1 MKVELN
7 KTMNPSMKIF
17 NNPIPEKVI
26 KKAQKQKTKFLK
38 KYGNDLNTI
47 YHLKEVEHSL
57 LTPSLGI
64 HLLKEGESQWEA
76 KHTNPIIIGNIR
88 MGYGHYRISFAL
100 ASCAKALGYTPYWF
114 DLPSFEKTTGAKII
128 RHLNSLYSMGSRWSQ
143 KYSLFNHFYWEP
155 LNYEG
160 FKKLSYNASD
170 QIMSTCFT
178 PIYHDLNSNIPFV
191 ATHVW
196 PAQAAIHAGIKT
208 VINVIPDNWPMA
220 LHLSEG
226 SVHTTQTYSA
236 TMGYKLLRGMDGNT
250 ILNPMGDDDIKYCGH
265 YVDHELVSNLVDDT
279 QRRLN
284 RIKHLQAKRI
294 LMTIGGAGAQG
305 IFYAKMIK
313 ALHPKVKNNEVVL
326 FINVGDHHHVLKQL
340 IEDIPELNTLN
351 VQKHEH
357 WSSTIECVTHANQ
370 DKITGIHLF
379 YHQDIMEAVYSTN
392 ILMRESD
399 ILVTKPSELSFYP
412 IPKCF
417 VKRVGG
423 HEMWGAIHSSEL
435 GDGSVECDNIDTANQ
450 MMTYLLDDTFA
461 LKDMNE
467 RILQLHDQKL
477 YHGAY
482 NAIACCDK
490 M

>member
-1 MKVELN
+1 
-7 KTMNPSMKIF
+7 MNQQFKIF
-17 NNPIPEKVI
+17 NNPVSEKVI
-26 KKAQKQKTKFLK
+26 KKALNQKRKYLK
-38 KYGNDLNTI
+38 KYGDDLKSI
-47 YHLKEVEHSL
+47 YHLKETEHAL

-64 HLLKEGESQWEA
+64 YLLEEGEKTWEVN
-76 KHTNPIIIGNIR
+76 HNRPIIIGNIR

-114 DLPSFEKTTGAKII
+114 DLPSFKSTTGAKII
-128 RHLNSLYSMGSRWSQ
+128 AHLNSLYSLGSRWSQ

-155 LNYEG
+155 LNYKG

-178 PIYHDLNSNIPFV
+178 PIYHDLDSNIPFI

-196 PAQAAIHAGIKT
+196 PAQAAVHAGIKK
-208 VINVIPDNWPMA
+208 VVNVIPDNWPMA
-220 LHLSEG
+220 LHLAQG
-226 SVHTTQTYSA
+226 SIHTTQTYSA
-236 TMGYKLLRGMDGNT
+236 TMGYKLLKGFDENKV
-250 ILNPMGDDDIKYCGH
+250 LFPMKDEDIKYCGH
-265 YVDHELVSNLVDDT
+265 YVDHELVENLENDS

-284 RIKHLQAKRI
+284 RINSKSAKRI

-305 IFYAKMIK
+305 QFYAKMITD
-313 ALHPKVKNNEVVL
+313 LLPKIQNNEVVL
-326 FINVGDHHHVLKQL
+326 FINVGDHQHVLTQL
-340 IEDIPELNTLN
+340 YKVCPQLNELKP
-351 VQKHEH
+351 QKHQN
-357 WSSTIECVTHANQ
+357 WNSTLDCVKEANE
-370 DKITGIHLF
+370 DRVKGIHVF

-435 GDGSVECDNIDTANQ
+435 GDGSVECESVESANQ
-450 MMTYLLDDTFA
+450 MMTYLLEDTDA
-461 LKDMNE
+461 LKHMNE
-467 RILQLHDQKL
+467 RILELHKQKL

-482 NAIACCDK
+482 EAIKCCDK
-490 M
+490 IEA